1 MQKIF
6 KKSLALAVSAALC
19 LTAFIGCLT
28 VNAAGEASNPSY
40 VVEDVTGAPGD
51 TVKIVVKG
59 SNLTKICGQL
69 LDVKLG
75 NGLTF
80 VKAYN
85 AKGELL
91 PISDPVGDGDY
102 NLINGSDGSTIVR
115 FVEIINF
122 RDETPTE
129 NFDLTIEAT
138 IPEEA
143 AAGTTYD
150 VTLDG
155 QFANIKEEWVVVDI
169 KNGVVTVESGEPAE
183 PIPADDLK
191 IRSAAIVLE
200 NGFALNYRVRKS
212 VIDGNYTDPYIVF
225 KKALYNAEGVI
236 TGYDET
242 TVYFDS
248 VSTDDE
254 NYIFTM
260 SGIYP
265 QEIGSDITATI
276 YGLKDGVTYIGAT
289 VEYSVLTFAT
299 NQLKGTASNETKTA
313 LADMLNYGAAVQIL
327 SNYNT
332 NNLVTDKATEIIGN
346 EDWKAFATDEIDREL
361 INAQTNTP
369 LDGANVRIRS
379 AALQLEDRVI
389 MNFNCSD
396 LDVTTI
402 TNPENYLLKVEYTD
416 NYGLPKNFE
425 LKLDSAGKAS
435 FDKLVSTEMGIV
447 VKATMIDAETK
458 EAVSNTVTYSIETY
472 ISKNLD
478 NPTYGDVC
486 TALIKYGD
494 AVRAYAGLN

>member
-169 KNGVVTVESGEPAE
+169 KNGVVTVESGEPTE
-183 PIPADDLK
+183 PVYDASLKINGKNGLFESDYSLLYYIPATLPDGWYISVKMASYNGNERLEDVEIKLTENDVYDTVNMAGSDYHRVALKGIAAKEVANEIVATLHKVVDGVDYYGDSLNYNLVTYAETRIAANQPKEVAALAAFLNYAAATQERFNYNTQNLANASLTDEQKEIKPASEITDETRDDNY
-191 IRSAAIVLE
+191 ITIDNPSANLR
-200 NGFALNYRVRKS
+200 GFAPSYKDKMTLVTMF
-212 VIDGNYTDPYIVF
+212 DAPEEYISSGAKIKYEYVSNTIEKVEYVNLSEGKPF
-225 KKALYNAEGVI
+225 PDAEGVLQVSF
-236 TGYDET
+236 TG
-242 TVYFDS
+242 
-248 VSTDDE
+248 
-254 NYIFTM
+254 IA
-260 SGIYP
+260 I
-265 QEIGSDITATI
+265 
-276 YGLKDGVTYIGAT
+276 KDVRTP
-289 VEYSVLTFAT
+289 V
-299 NQLKGTASNETKTA
+299 
-313 LADMLNYGAAVQIL
+313 
-327 SNYNT
+327 
-332 NNLVTDKATEIIGN
+332 LVTIVDSEGN
-346 EDWKAFATDEIDREL
+346 AI
-361 INAQTNTP
+361 
-369 LDGANVRIRS
+369 
-379 AALQLEDRVI
+379 
-389 MNFNCSD
+389 
-396 LDVTTI
+396 
-402 TNPENYLLKVEYTD
+402 
-416 NYGLPKNFE
+416 
-425 LKLDSAGKAS
+425 
-435 FDKLVSTEMGIV
+435 
-447 VKATMIDAETK
+447 
-458 EAVSNTVTYSIETY
+458 SNTRRYSFEVYAASRGEGTPDYEPARAMIAF
-472 ISKNLD
+472 
-478 NPTYGDVC
+478 GDWF
-486 TALIKYGD
+486 KEFKE
-494 AVRAYAGLN
+494 N